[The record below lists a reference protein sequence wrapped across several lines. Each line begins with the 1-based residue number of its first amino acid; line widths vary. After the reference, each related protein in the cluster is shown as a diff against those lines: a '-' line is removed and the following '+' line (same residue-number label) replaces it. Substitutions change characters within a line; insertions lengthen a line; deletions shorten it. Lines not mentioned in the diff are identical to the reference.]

1 MPTLHNFTLALGA
14 VILIGGLLGIV
25 FGNFPPGWV
34 FAVQGAFVVAAILFE
49 RFRYKPLVGKPPSG
63 NWVRTT
69 ERFVDDETGKP
80 VTVWVDPAT
89 GARSYVAD

>member
-1 MPTLHNFTLALGA
+1 MPTLHNFTLGIGVVALVCGVVA
-14 VILIGGLLGIV
+14 LFVGSPPGFVAIIWGVLIVGGIV
-25 FGNFPPGWV
+25 
-34 FAVQGAFVVAAILFE
+34 FE
-49 RFRYKPLVGKPPSG
+49 RFRYKPLVGKPPAG
-63 NWVRTT
+63 NWVRTA

>member
-1 MPTLHNFTLALGA
+1 MPTLHNFTLGIGIFALIAGVIAIAVGSPPGFVAIIWGA
-14 VILIGGLLGIV
+14 LIVIGIV
-25 FGNFPPGWV
+25 
-34 FAVQGAFVVAAILFE
+34 FE
-49 RFRYKPLVGKPPSG
+49 RFRYKSLANKPPPG